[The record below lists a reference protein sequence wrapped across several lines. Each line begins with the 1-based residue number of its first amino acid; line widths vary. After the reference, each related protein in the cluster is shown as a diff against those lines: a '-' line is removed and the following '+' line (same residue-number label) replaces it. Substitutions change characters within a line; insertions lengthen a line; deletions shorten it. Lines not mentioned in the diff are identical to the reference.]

1 MTAERLLDVLEPE
14 AVLAR
19 ARRANEP
26 DREAEEVARALL
38 ERVRTGGERALRSVA
53 EELGDIAHGAPLF
66 VERAALAAARDALP
80 RETRALLERAAE
92 RITRFAQAQVRAL
105 TPFEYTTDWGRV
117 GERFEPVARAG
128 CYAPGGR
135 HPLPSSVLMTVLAAR
150 AAGVC
155 EIVVASPRP
164 LAVTLA
170 AAAIAGADRL
180 LAVGGAQA
188 IGAFA
193 FGSESLERVDV
204 IAGPGNRYVTAAK
217 RLVVGEVGIDMLAG
231 PSELLVVAD
240 ESADPASIAADLL
253 AQAEHDPLA
262 RPMFVALA
270 PGLGDAVERE
280 LALQLTSLPT
290 AAVARTALSR
300 GFVCTTDVATAVRLA
315 RTLAPEHL
323 ELVVRDPRAL
333 APEFATA
340 GTLFLGHAAAEVLG
354 DYGAGPNHVLP
365 TGGSA
370 RFASPLSPRTFL
382 VARPFMEALSARDA
396 SARAALA
403 SLAAD
408 AAAFARLEGL
418 EAHARAADLRG
429 SRDAER

>member
-1 MTAERLLDVLEPE
+1 MTAERLLEVLEPE

-26 DREAEEVARALL
+26 DREAEEVARAVL
-38 ERVRTGGERALRSVA
+38 ERVRAGGERALRAVA
-53 EELGDIAHGAPLF
+53 EELRDLAPGAPLII
-66 VERAALAAARDALP
+66 ERAALEAARDALP
-80 RETRALLERAAE
+80 RDTRALLERAAE
-92 RITRFAQAQVRAL
+92 RITHFAQAQVRAL

-150 AAGVC
+150 AAGVRDV
-155 EIVVASPRP
+155 VVASPRP
-164 LAVTLA
+164 APITLA
-170 AAAIAGADRL
+170 AAALAGADRL

-188 IGAFA
+188 IAAFA
-193 FGSESLERVDV
+193 FGTESLERVDV

-270 PGLGDAVERE
+270 PGLAEAVERE
-280 LALQLTSLPT
+280 LTRQLTTLPT
-290 AAVARTALSR
+290 AVVARTALSR
-300 GFVCTTDVATAVRLA
+300 GFVCTTDVATAARLA
-315 RTLAPEHL
+315 RALASEHL
-323 ELVVRDPRAL
+323 ELVVREPRAL
-333 APEFATA
+333 APQFATA

-382 VARPFMEALSARDA
+382 VARPFMEAHSAPDANTRDA
-396 SARAALA
+396 LT
-403 SLAAD
+403 SLATD

-418 EAHARAADLRG
+418 EAHARAA
-429 SRDAER
+429 ERRT